1 MLTRKH
7 FKAIAQVIN
16 KHSEYVVDTIVDEDG
31 IHSIMINQEALI
43 NELCI
48 IFKQSNSL
56 FNKDR
61 FIDACKK

>member
-1 MLTRKH
+1 MTRKH
-7 FKAIAQVIN
+7 FIAIAQAIRTTSN
-16 KHSEYVVDTIVDEDG
+16 KKQLV
-31 IHSIMINQEALI
+31 

-56 FNKDR
+56 FNSTK

>member
-7 FKAIAQVIN
+7 FIAIAQVIKTTIN
-16 KHSEYVVDTIVDEDG
+16 KKQLV
-31 IHSIMINQEALI
+31 

-61 FIDACKK
+61 FIEACKK